1 MRAKSQGIA
10 VLRARIRDN
19 TADVVG
25 AFVSNAQAL
34 GTSASTRAR
43 FRARH
48 SLAPPIH
55 PVVDRFVPKPR
66 ILRLKYPMT
75 FVGEIQELRR
85 NLQSLQRREEL
96 KSFTHVEPIIIL
108 AMNHQRRRFEF
119 VGEQVR

>member
-25 AFVSNAQAL
+25 AFVSN
-34 GTSASTRAR
+34 ASTRAR

-75 FVGEIQELRR
+75 FVGEIQELRG

-96 KSFTHVEPIIIL
+96 KSFTHVEAIIIL